1 MDKVQF
7 LEILRNPEKISYE
20 QAESLEESL
29 QQYPYFQ
36 LGYALVAKY
45 QHEQK
50 SMLASQ
56 KIRRAALY
64 AYSRAALKHLLE
76 GSTKDTQTAQ
86 LGSLLDNV
94 KQELEDFDKKMANAS
109 YEDFDQELSN
119 ITATYKPVQ
128 DYSLENE
135 QTESYEKSETQ
146 KHQDEVIDSFLNSDF
161 SFKTTETPEENFDTP
176 IEDII
181 VSDNTSPVYTET
193 SSETDNNSNFF
204 DNLFEEASPKA
215 EETSIENTDTSNF
228 SWENKETETDSS
240 SNFFDNAL
248 EESSKPTEEPIFS
261 FENHTDESS
270 EEVREI
276 DAIILYNEGKIKEAL
291 EVYQKLLAMHPDK
304 KDYYESQIYIFSSD
318 LDAQKSQ
325 EEEEKTAPRVKK
337 KEEIK
342 PEVYVE
348 KAPIILS
355 EPEEEKAPAVENL
368 DLSNKAELT
377 EADAMSFF
385 HAGRI
390 QEAIEIYKKLML
402 QYPEKKAYFAA
413 QIEILES

>member
-1 MDKVQF
+1 
-7 LEILRNPEKISYE
+7 
-20 QAESLEESL
+20 
-29 QQYPYFQ
+29 
-36 LGYALVAKY
+36 
-45 QHEQK
+45 
-50 SMLASQ
+50 
-56 KIRRAALY
+56 
-64 AYSRAALKHLLE
+64 
-76 GSTKDTQTAQ
+76 
-86 LGSLLDNV
+86 
-94 KQELEDFDKKMANAS
+94 
-109 YEDFDQELSN
+109 
-119 ITATYKPVQ
+119 
-128 DYSLENE
+128 
-135 QTESYEKSETQ
+135 
-146 KHQDEVIDSFLNSDF
+146 
-161 SFKTTETPEENFDTP
+161 
-176 IEDII
+176 

-215 EETSIENTDTSNF
+215 EETSIENTDTSSF

-248 EESSKPTEEPIFS
+248 EESSKLTEEPVFSFESSPKEEEPVFS
-261 FENHTDESS
+261 FENNTDESS